1 MVRRGKDHLRNHLPL
16 LRHRKALI
24 SQITTKEMYEA
35 HDPSSPTPAHPHPER
50 PGGDN
55 TIMII
60 DNHTPAGAQVVPG
73 EWDSGWSSF
82 HRSRSPPIVI
92 RWGGRLA
99 SSSSNLL
106 ITPATT
112 LSILSAGALPCSSIS
127 LLVIVVLVPLLVSSY
142 RRVQLAVSIVLRL
155 WSSGAKV
162 VMTMTILSNSPFL
175 CGGKIQILSIAPGS
189 TLSSIPSR
197 AVRSSISSPSLAFLS
212 FSLTLLIPW
221 PARRSS

>member
-16 LRHRKALI
+16 LRHRKTLI

-127 LLVIVVLVPLLVSSY
+127 LLDRKSTRLNCSHVAISYAVFCLTKKTIRECKVWAGKMVI
-142 RRVQLAVSIVLRL
+142 
-155 WSSGAKV
+155 G
-162 VMTMTILSNSPFL
+162 MFNTCF
-175 CGGKIQILSIAPGS
+175 
-189 TLSSIPSR
+189 
-197 AVRSSISSPSLAFLS
+197 
-212 FSLTLLIPW
+212 
-221 PARRSS
+221 